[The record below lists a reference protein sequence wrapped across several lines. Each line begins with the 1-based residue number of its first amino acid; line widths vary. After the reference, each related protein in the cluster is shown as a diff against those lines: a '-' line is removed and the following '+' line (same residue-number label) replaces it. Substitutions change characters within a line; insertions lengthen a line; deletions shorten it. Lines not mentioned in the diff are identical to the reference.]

1 MVKKLANS
9 TFAGALQMMFI
20 KDFFDLIN
28 YYLTDVCI
36 THTSE
41 HRILT
46 VMHERVNNSLLSAGN
61 ALYALA
67 NQPVNHDPQTIAQC
81 TKTGGSQHQQGQE
94 VQPGYA
100 G

>member
-1 MVKKLANS
+1 
-9 TFAGALQMMFI
+9 
-20 KDFFDLIN
+20 
-28 YYLTDVCI
+28 
-36 THTSE
+36 
-41 HRILT
+41 
-46 VMHERVNNSLLSAGN
+46 MHERVNNSLLSAGN